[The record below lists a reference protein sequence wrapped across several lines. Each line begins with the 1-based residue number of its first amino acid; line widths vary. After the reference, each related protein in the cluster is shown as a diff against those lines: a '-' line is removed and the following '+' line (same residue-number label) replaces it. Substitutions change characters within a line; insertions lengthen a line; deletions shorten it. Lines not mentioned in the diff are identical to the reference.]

1 MIQNWEED
9 GDVFKKLVEHLPV
22 IVFVYQYP
30 RVVYA
35 NPICER
41 LHGHAL
47 QEMQGMNFWD
57 FVRPNEREQVRPG
70 GPPVCEGNQLP
81 QPTKITILR
90 KNGEVIWVDAFFIVT
105 ALGGKKPPLL
115 EG

>member
-57 FVRPNEREQVRPG
+57 FVHPDQREQVKARG
-70 GPPVCEGNQLP
+70 
-81 QPTKITILR
+81 TARLR
-90 KNGEVIWVDAFFIVT
+90 GEPAPSTYENHDSS
-105 ALGGKKPPLL
+105 KKW
-115 EG
+115 